1 MTLSPHQLFMLR
13 MFAKGWRFNIFNKKP
28 GSWCTYWSLR
38 RRGLIRAVSATD
50 VLTDKGKAVI
60 AARKE
65 KWK

>member
-1 MTLSPHQLFMLR
+1 

-65 KWK
+65 GDK